1 MSKSNWKLPF
11 LRFRDRIRPLFDS
24 GVKLYHGILM
34 APFHERKDVKDV
46 VENLDPCFRGKSKV
60 AEIETPTEGC
70 QFHAH
75 YFFGDSGGCKLL
87 GNALSGIDDWMRTVP
102 KELLPRFHVRCD
114 SLSEQYRNLVTWAN
128 LVYYLAWEIDA
139 PYLQA
144 AVEHQARIEVVG
156 FFPWSEWPQPAGCDP
171 RPILIHQGDSSGQ
184 FETLIE
190 RFGESEEFQWCPDII
205 DAYLVGEEISGEFIA
220 ASLCA
225 IDILVFMLDQ
235 VRGGEAVKQN
245 ELTTPI
251 RRRSTKRSDIA
262 KDIVLLKAFLRLHH
276 DPNTNNKTAGIALT
290 AEQIAEAM
298 KWVNKAGEPVQSR
311 ASRRM
316 SDIFGPDAM
325 NKYRG
330 LLEGDIKRGFRKT
343 LGDGSRDLD
352 GIVDSDDHDS
362 EENDWE

>member
-1 MSKSNWKLPF
+1 MSKSDWKLPF
-11 LRFRDRIRPLFDS
+11 LRLRDQIRPSFNS
-24 GVKLYHGILM
+24 RVKLYHGILM
-34 APFHERKDVKDV
+34 APFHEGKDLKDV
-46 VENLDPCFRGKSKV
+46 VENLDPCDRGKVKV
-60 AEIETPTEGC
+60 AVIETPTEGC

-87 GNALSGIDDWMRTVP
+87 GHALSGIDDWMRAVP
-102 KELLPRFHVRCD
+102 KELLPRFNVPCD
-114 SLSEQYRNLVTWAN
+114 GMYEPFRNLVTWAN

-144 AVEHQARIEVVG
+144 AVEHQARVEEVG

-171 RPILIHQGDSSGQ
+171 RPLLIHQGDNSGQ
-184 FETLIE
+184 FEKMLR

-220 ASLCA
+220 ASLSA

-235 VRGGEAVKQN
+235 VRGDEAVKQN

-251 RRRSTKRSDIA
+251 RRKSTKRSRIANDIM
-262 KDIVLLKAFLRLHH
+262 LLKAFLRVYH
-276 DPNTNNKTAGIALT
+276 DPNVNMKTAQEPLT
-290 AEQIAEAM
+290 AEQIAELM
-298 KWVNKAGEPVQSR
+298 GWVNKAGEPVQSR

-316 SDIFGPDAM
+316 SNIFGPDAM
-325 NKYRG
+325 NKYRA
-330 LLEGDIKRGFRKT
+330 LFEGNLKKGFWKI
-343 LGDGSRDLD
+343 LGDATRDLD
-352 GIVDSDDHDS
+352 AIASSDDHDS

>member
-1 MSKSNWKLPF
+1 
-11 LRFRDRIRPLFDS
+11 
-24 GVKLYHGILM
+24 M
-34 APFHERKDVKDV
+34 APFHEGKDLKEV
-46 VENLDPCFRGKSKV
+46 VENLDPGDRGKVKV
-60 AEIETPTEGC
+60 AVIETPTEGC

-87 GNALSGIDDWMRTVP
+87 GHALSGIDDWMRAVP
-102 KELLPRFHVRCD
+102 KELLPRFNVPCD
-114 SLSEQYRNLVTWAN
+114 GMYEPFRNLVTWAN

-144 AVEHQARIEVVG
+144 AVEHQARIEEVG

-171 RPILIHQGDSSGQ
+171 RPLLIHQGDNSGQ
-184 FETLIE
+184 FEKMLR

-205 DAYLVGEEISGEFIA
+205 DAYLVGEEISGEFIS

-235 VRGGEAVKQN
+235 VRGDEAVKQN

-251 RRRSTKRSDIA
+251 KRKSTKRSDIA
-262 KDIVLLKAFLRLHH
+262 KDIMLLKAFLRHHH
-276 DPNTNNKTAGIALT
+276 DPNKNDETAQEPLT

-298 KWVNKAGEPVQSR
+298 QWVNKAGEPVQSR

-330 LLEGDIKRGFRKT
+330 LFGGDIKRGFRKI
-343 LGDGSRDLD
+343 LGDETRDLEA
-352 GIVDSDDHDS
+352 IADSDDDDS